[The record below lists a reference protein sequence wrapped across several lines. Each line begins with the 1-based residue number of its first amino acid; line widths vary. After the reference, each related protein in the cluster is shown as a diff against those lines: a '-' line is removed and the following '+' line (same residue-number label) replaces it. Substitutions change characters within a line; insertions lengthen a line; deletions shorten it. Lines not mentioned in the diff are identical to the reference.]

1 MPRENDSVKT
11 PAHYDLNLNGVET
24 IDVIRAVLG
33 DEGFGKHCR
42 GCALK
47 YLMRAD
53 KKNGIEDLKKAQQ
66 YLKWEIELRER
77 AENKSAH
84 EEKWEQK
91 NAINI
96 DGVAL
101 HR

>member
-1 MPRENDSVKT
+1 MPRGNDSVKT

-53 KKNGIEDLKKAQQ
+53 KKNGLEDLKKAQQ

-77 AENKSAH
+77 AEKTAH
-84 EEKWEQK
+84 EERWERMQST
-91 NAINI
+91 
-96 DGVAL
+96 
-101 HR
+101 

>member
-1 MPRENDSVKT
+1 MPRENDNVKT
-11 PAHYDLNLNGVET
+11 PAHYDLGLNGVES
-24 IDVIRAVLG
+24 INVVRAVLG
-33 DEGFGKHCR
+33 DEGFKKHCR

-53 KKNGIEDLKKAQQ
+53 KKNGLEDLKKAQQ
-66 YLKWEIELRER
+66 YLKWEIELREN
-77 AENKSAH
+77 AEELRRTQKNA
-84 EEKWEQK
+84 EEK

-101 HR
+101 HP